1 MSFVDALHYTVV
13 TLTSSSLIAS
23 LTADYIIRL
32 EVIYRLKMTT
42 LPVDYSHRIWCSSGG
57 CIAST
62 LQSVAAVN
70 I

>member
-32 EVIYRLKMTT
+32 EVIF
-42 LPVDYSHRIWCSSGG
+42 SGSWPYEG
-57 CIAST
+57 
-62 LQSVAAVN
+62 
-70 I
+70 